1 MSPDLSDRVA
11 LVTGAGRGLGRA
23 IATYFIE
30 CGARVA
36 VADLEFP
43 DEIGTSM
50 HVADL
55 ADPRARQE
63 LVPQIVAEYGRIDI
77 LVNNAAY
84 HGQRLRALE
93 MTEDDWDRVIATNLT
108 ATAFLSRDAARDMAQ
123 RKSGAIVNLAAIQAQ
138 LPVPSYTPYAASK
151 GGIAALTA
159 AMASEFGALGIRVNA
174 VVPGVIGSE
183 SYDETIES
191 NGGAP
196 ATLLGRPGRPA
207 EVAAAVAFLASDEA
221 SFSTG
226 SMLHVDGG
234 RVLSRRPD
242 PVYQA
247 FPGYEA
253 PDAN

>member
-1 MSPDLSDRVA
+1 MSPDLTDRVA

-23 IATYFIE
+23 IAAHFLD

-43 DEIGTSM
+43 AKIGTSM
-50 HVADL
+50 HVVDL
-55 ADPRARQE
+55 ADSRARAE
-63 LVPQIVAEYGRIDI
+63 LIPAIISEFGRIDI

-84 HGQRLRALE
+84 HGERVRALE
-93 MTEDDWDRVIATNLT
+93 MSEADWDRVIATNLT
-108 ATAFLSRDAARDMAQ
+108 ATAFLSQAAARDMAT

-138 LPVPSYTPYAASK
+138 LPVPSYTAYAASK

-159 AMASEFGALGIRVNA
+159 AMAGEFGTLGIRVNA
-174 VVPGVIGSE
+174 VIPGVIGSE

-191 NGGAP
+191 SGGPP
-196 ATLLGRPGRPA
+196 ATLLGRAGRPS

-247 FPGYEA
+247 FPGYEV
-253 PDAN
+253 PDAD

>member
-1 MSPDLSDRVA
+1 MSPDLTGRVA

-23 IATYFIE
+23 IAAHFLE

-43 DEIGTSM
+43 NEIGTST
-50 HVADL
+50 HVVDL
-55 ADPRARQE
+55 ADSRARSE
-63 LVPQIVAEYGRIDI
+63 LVPAVVAEYGRIDI

-84 HGQRLRALE
+84 HGERVRALE
-93 MTEDDWDRVIATNLT
+93 MTEADWDRVIATNLT
-108 ATAFLSRDAARDMAQ
+108 ATAFLSQAAARDMAT
-123 RKSGAIVNLAAIQAQ
+123 RKAGAIVNLAAIQAQ
-138 LPVPSYTPYAASK
+138 LPVPSYTAYAASK

-174 VVPGVIGSE
+174 AVPGVIGSE

-191 NGGAP
+191 SGGAP
-196 ATLLGRPGRPA
+196 ATLLGRAGRPS

-247 FPGYEA
+247 FPGYEV
-253 PDAN
+253 PDAD

>member
-1 MSPDLSDRVA
+1 MSPDLTDKVA

-23 IATYFIE
+23 IAAHFVE
-30 CGARVA
+30 CGAWVA

-43 DEIGTSM
+43 AEIGESR
-50 HVADL
+50 HVVDL
-55 ADPRARQE
+55 ADSRARSG
-63 LVPQIVAEYGRIDI
+63 LVPAVVAEYGRIDI

-84 HGQRLRALE
+84 HGERVRALE
-93 MTEDDWDRVIATNLT
+93 LTEADWDRVIATNLT
-108 ATAFLSRDAARDMAQ
+108 ATAFLSQAAARDMAS
-123 RKSGAIVNLAAIQAQ
+123 RKYGAIVNIAAIQAQ
-138 LPVPSYTPYAASK
+138 LPVSSYTAYAASK
-151 GGIAALTA
+151 GGITALTA

-191 NGGAP
+191 SGGPP
-196 ATLLGRPGRPA
+196 ATLLGRAGRPT

-226 SMLHVDGG
+226 AMLHVDGG

-253 PDAN
+253 PDAD